1 MKTLVLIFLV
11 LTINLSLANAAGFSG
26 GDKYKSHLIE
36 GRLTV
41 SCPQGQSGPSTGS
54 TFCQSNILEQG
65 EHTYF
70 LGPKLDAD
78 MVKIQATREDGSLSV
93 VKSVAY
99 DGVNGKSKNSVNLW
113 IRTILQKPLLGL
125 GKNSIHFV
133 LSKSGTTVEEGTFEI
148 TADDGGRNVCSKPG
162 FYFSQLSSD
171 CANPQNLCSRYFSEN
186 NYCKL

>member
-1 MKTLVLIFLV
+1 MKTLFSILIVLAISPS
-11 LTINLSLANAAGFSG
+11 LSNAAGFSG
-26 GDKYKSHLIE
+26 GDKYTSHIIE

-41 SCPQGQSGPSTGS
+41 SCPHVPTGPSTGS
-54 TFCQSNILEQG
+54 AFCHANILDPG
-65 EHTYF
+65 EYTYF
-70 LGPKLDAD
+70 VGPKIDAD

-99 DGVNGKSKNSVNLW
+99 DGANGKSKKSINLW

-125 GKNSIHFV
+125 GKNSVHYI
-133 LSKSGTTVEEGTFEI
+133 LSKNGATVDEGTFEV
-148 TADDGGRNVCSKPG
+148 TADDGGRNVCSRPG

-186 NYCKL
+186 NYCK